1 MAHFRLVL
9 FLLLAAVAAILI
21 FQNAEVVSLKFLFWQ
36 ISMSQVI
43 LMPIVFGLG
52 FIMGIIALLL
62 WKRKKRE
69 NT

>member
-52 FIMGIIALLL
+52 FIMGVIVFLV